1 MPLLRMEHRRTLRPC
16 GSHCMSYETHTN
28 TDSNMGCCY
37 GNKVKVVKSIKS
49 STDKEDKENDNISR
63 YTVTLEVTFDVW
75 ADNKSDAEID
85 ALAQVKHAL
94 S

>member
-1 MPLLRMEHRRTLRPC
+1 
-16 GSHCMSYETHTN
+16 
-28 TDSNMGCCY
+28 MGCCY
-37 GNKVKVVKSIKS
+37 GNKVKVVKSVKS

-75 ADNKSDAEID
+75 ANTESLAKVD
-85 ALAQVKHAL
+85 ALSQVDHAL